1 MKKTLFFIV
10 LMTGLLPLL
19 KAQKTFEVGMSLG
32 ATNYLGEIAPR
43 PQYQAFRPAG
53 EIFAR
58 YNFSYAISFRA
69 NMLLGDIEAKDSY
82 SNDTFQQARNWYFRN
97 KMFEAG
103 GRLEYNFF
111 NFRKK
116 GRFEKW
122 CPLLFAGASVLK
134 SEAYLNGATT
144 AEKEYTFSIPFGAG
158 VKIFLSPFWNLGFE
172 VGARKTFTDRIDRV
186 EFMEVVGASQEQDWY
201 FFTGISLSYVLNKV
215 KCPNHYAPLPR

>member
-1 MKKTLFFIV
+1 MKKILFFIV
-10 LMTGLLPLL
+10 FIINLLPSL
-19 KAQKTFEVGMSLG
+19 KAQKALEIGLSLG

-43 PQYQAFRPAG
+43 LQYQAFRPAG
-53 EIFAR
+53 EVFVR
-58 YNFSYAISFRA
+58 YNFSYALSFRA
-69 NMLLGDIEAKDSY
+69 NMLLGDIAAKDSY
-82 SNDTFQQARNWYFRN
+82 SNDPFQQARNWEFRN

-122 CPLLFAGASVLK
+122 CPLLFGGLALLK
-134 SEAYLNGATT
+134 SEAYLNGAKT
-144 AEKEYTFSIPFGAG
+144 AEKEYNVSIPFGAG

-186 EFMEVVGASQEQDWY
+186 EFMETVGATDDKDWY
-201 FFTGISLSYVLNKV
+201 FFTGISLSYVLNRI
-215 KCPNHYAPLPR
+215 KCPQHYTPFPK